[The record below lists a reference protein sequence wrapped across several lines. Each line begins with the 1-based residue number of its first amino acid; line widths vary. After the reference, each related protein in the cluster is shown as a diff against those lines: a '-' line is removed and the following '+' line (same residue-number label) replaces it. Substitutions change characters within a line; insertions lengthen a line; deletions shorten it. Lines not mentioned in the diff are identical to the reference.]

1 MPMARCSVSLLSS
14 HGRGIGPQ
22 DALKKDSRSFSDCG
36 RKTLIPSTSAGDLRE
51 LLRVPLR
58 IQASCGV
65 GQALSGVPGF
75 GGMEVGHIS
84 S

>member
-1 MPMARCSVSLLSS
+1 M
-14 HGRGIGPQ
+14 
-22 DALKKDSRSFSDCG
+22 
-36 RKTLIPSTSAGDLRE
+36 IPSTSAGDLRE

-75 GGMEVGHIS
+75 GGMEVGRIS